1 MKSVAKFLRLET
13 SFSWFHVLIDV
24 QIQEE
29 QTSQKAADW
38 AVKCFLL
45 LIWMIIVLGG
55 VLQLASAQQL
65 VLVISNVG
73 PSLDASNESPEQE
86 EDKQG
91 QFSTT
96 SRSFLRAYCLADL
109 ITSKNIFLYMC
120 FRSSDMKTDG
130 KYFNV
135 GLGFFSIDCFIPF
148 RLAEQEITFHSSNL
162 VDFKYLPNSV
172 AFHNLSSSN

>member
-1 MKSVAKFLRLET
+1 
-13 SFSWFHVLIDV
+13 
-24 QIQEE
+24 
-29 QTSQKAADW
+29 
-38 AVKCFLL
+38 
-45 LIWMIIVLGG
+45 MIIVLGG
-55 VLQLASAQQL
+55 VLQLASAQHL

-86 EDKQG
+86 EDRQG